1 MARPR
6 QEADLKTLA
15 KERYE
20 GLLAE
25 KNMIDAEVK
34 AIEAY
39 LQSIG
44 ERRTGGNGRRK
55 KAENA
60 ESGSPRKSASKPRK
74 RFATQEILSLIE
86 KARNGISIDQM
97 MKQTNLER
105 QTVNGVLNR
114 MKKEGRVKAKSRG
127 VYVKA

>member
-1 MARPR
+1 MARSR
-6 QEADLKTLA
+6 DESDLKELA
-15 KERYE
+15 KQRYE
-20 GLLAE
+20 GLLAQ
-25 KNMIDAEVK
+25 KNMLDAEVK

-44 ERRTGGNGRRK
+44 ERRAGGNVRRK
-55 KAENA
+55 KAET
-60 ESGSPRKSASKPRK
+60 ESGSTGKSVSKPRK
-74 RFATQEILSLIE
+74 RFVTQEILSLIE
-86 KARNGISIDQM
+86 KAKQGISIDQM

-114 MKKEGRVKAKSRG
+114 MKREGRVRAKSRG